1 MMENVIS
8 VIIPVYN
15 VQAYLPECLDSV
27 LAQDYQNLEVILIDD
42 GSKDDSGKICDEYAA
57 KDSRIRVIHQ
67 VNAGAGAAK
76 NTGLRAATGEYLA
89 FLDSDDSLEPGA
101 YAHMVQL
108 MQEYNADVVQCLLQ
122 YVYKDRTE
130 VQQITSGRQ
139 VFSVLDYMK
148 RFTEDWTCA
157 LMTEKLFKRAL
168 FDGIFFEEGNIIDDE
183 YFTYQGVMNAKIIL
197 RDDRVIYNY
206 RQRRSSVMNSSE
218 SRTRIIN
225 DQLNYLDKRRKNI
238 SRRYPELKKHFNE
251 AYLESLVYLAK
262 LPYHTEETLRI
273 VKQKISAYFR
283 EPDWDRPGLRLLPE
297 LLYVRFAGIKT
308 LLRQGADGVQP
319 VDPENLYP

>member
-1 MMENVIS
+1 MENVIS

-27 LAQDYQNLEVILIDD
+27 LSQDYQALEIILIDD
-42 GSKDDSGKICDEYAA
+42 GSKDDSWKICDIYAA

-67 VNAGAGAAK
+67 ANVGAGAAK

-101 YAHMVQL
+101 YRHMVQL
-108 MQEYNADVVQCLLQ
+108 MQEYDADVVQCLLQ

-130 VQQITSGRQ
+130 VQQVTSGRQ
-139 VFSVLDYMK
+139 IFSVLDYMK

-183 YFTYQGVMNAKIIL
+183 YFTYQGIMNAKTIL

-206 RQRRSSVMNSSE
+206 RQRRSSVMNASE
-218 SRTRIIN
+218 SGVRIHKN
-225 DQLNYLDKRRKNI
+225 RMDYLEKRRKNV
-238 SRRYPELKKHFNE
+238 SRRFPELKRHFNE

-262 LPYHTEETLRI
+262 QPYHTEETLRA
-273 VKQKISAYFR
+273 VKERISAYFR
-283 EPDWDRPGLRLLPE
+283 EPGWDRPGLRFLPE
-297 LLYVRFAGIKT
+297 LLRVRFAPIKT
-308 LLRQGADGVQP
+308 LLRQAADSVQS
-319 VDPENLYP
+319 VDPEQLYP